1 MDTPD
6 HAPAAAPATSTNPD
20 WVPIAITGT
29 IHVYVV
35 PCEPLD
41 DDQADELH
49 AVIERFLDALRLRM
63 FPGTLRV
70 VHGVDRGDDGKAHA
84 RFDVVELDLGALRV
98 LHGMLNW
105 FAMMV
110 APLGTM
116 MAWCEPVGTTPNLF
130 DLDVPLPVHHGP
142 LPFAVT
148 STLGSTTATPSLTV
162 EVRFAHALTPE
173 DQHRLG
179 HELRVWA
186 ALVHGGYPEPGELP
200 GSSTI
205 ALLSIRF
212 DDRHTL
218 RLHADAILASDA
230 CLEPLKALVA
240 GWSATIPAILT

>member
-1 MDTPD
+1 L
-6 HAPAAAPATSTNPD
+6 STIPD
-20 WVPIAITGT
+20 WVPLAITGT

-41 DDQADELH
+41 GDQADELH
-49 AVIERFLDALRLRM
+49 AVLARFLGALRLRM
-63 FPGTLRV
+63 FSGTLRV

-98 LHGMLNW
+98 LHGMLSW

-130 DLDVPLPVHHGP
+130 DLDVPLPRHHGP
-142 LPFAVT
+142 LPFAASFT
-148 STLGSTTATPSLTV
+148 FGSTGAAPPLVV
-162 EVRFAHALTPE
+162 EVVFGRVLTEEDKERFDRE
-173 DQHRLG
+173 IRL
-179 HELRVWA
+179 WA

-205 ALLSIRF
+205 GPIEVRF
-212 DDRHTL
+212 GDARTM
-218 RLHADAILASDA
+218 RVHAEAILAGDA
-230 CLEPLKALVA
+230 CLEPLRALVV
-240 GWSATIPAILT
+240 GWSASIPVVSLDTE